1 MASIFTL
8 FPRLTH
14 RFVRSRRVVLALG
27 LLLPLLSIAPLSQA
41 DDATPSAAVKGAVDK
56 ILGILRKPDFN
67 FDKDRSSISVEI
79 RKAFDDVAMA
89 QSVLSTNWKAINA
102 DQQSEFKELLS
113 QTIENNYIGR
123 LKAYT
128 DEKVE
133 IRHEDVKDTL
143 ATVDTVIV
151 AKSGDV
157 PVNYKLRKRKDGW
170 FIYDVVVE
178 NVSMVSTYRDS
189 YRPIFSK
196 DGIDG
201 LLKQMKA
208 KIAELK
214 G

>member
-1 MASIFTL
+1 MSL
-8 FPRLTH
+8 FSSLT
-14 RFVRSRRVVLALG
+14 RRCVQSRRLVLMVG
-27 LLLPLLSIAPLSQA
+27 LLLPLCCLSSLSRA
-41 DDATPSAAVKGAVDK
+41 EDATPSAAVKLAVDK
-56 ILGILRKPDFN
+56 IIGILRKPDFN
-67 FDKDRSSISVEI
+67 FERDRSSLSVEI

-89 QSVLSTNWKAINA
+89 QSVLSTNWKVINA

-113 QTIENNYIGR
+113 QTIESNYIGR
-123 LKAYT
+123 LRAYT

-133 IRHEDVKDTL
+133 VRHEEVKDSL

-151 AKSGDV
+151 AKNGDV

-189 YRPIFSK
+189 YRPIVSK

-208 KIAELK
+208 KIAEVK

>member
-1 MASIFTL
+1 MSL
-8 FPRLTH
+8 FSSLT
-14 RFVRSRRVVLALG
+14 RRCVQSRRLVLMVG
-27 LLLPLLSIAPLSQA
+27 LLLPLCCLSSLSRA
-41 DDATPSAAVKGAVDK
+41 EDATPSAAVKLAVDK
-56 ILGILRKPDFN
+56 IIGILRKPDFN
-67 FDKDRSSISVEI
+67 FERDRSSLSVEI
-79 RKAFDDVAMA
+79 RKAFDDMAMA

-113 QTIENNYIGR
+113 QTIESNYIGR
-123 LKAYT
+123 LRAYT

-133 IRHEDVKDTL
+133 VRHEEVKDSL

-151 AKSGDV
+151 AKNGDV

-189 YRPIFSK
+189 YRPIVSK

-208 KIAELK
+208 KIAEVK

>member
-1 MASIFTL
+1 MTSVFSR
-8 FPRLTH
+8 FSR
-14 RFVRSRRVVLALG
+14 RFVCSRRLVLVLG
-27 LLLPLLSIAPLSQA
+27 LLLPLLGTSSISMA
-41 DDATPSAAVKGAVDK
+41 DDATPTATVKTAVDK

-67 FDKDRSSISVEI
+67 FDRDRSSISLEI
-79 RKAFDDVAMA
+79 RKVFDDVAMA
-89 QSVLSTNWKAINA
+89 QSVLSTNWKSINA
-102 DQQSEFKELLS
+102 DQQNNFKELLS
-113 QTIENNYIGR
+113 QTVESNYIGR
-123 LKAYT
+123 LKSYNN
-128 DEKVE
+128 EKVE
-133 IRHEDVKDTL
+133 IRKEDVKDTL

-151 AKSGDV
+151 AKSGDI

-178 NVSMVSTYRDS
+178 NVSMVSTYRDT

-201 LLKQMKA
+201 LIKQMQA

>member
-1 MASIFTL
+1 MSL
-8 FPRLTH
+8 FSSLT
-14 RFVRSRRVVLALG
+14 RRCVQSRRLVLMVG
-27 LLLPLLSIAPLSQA
+27 LLLPLCCLSSLSRA
-41 DDATPSAAVKGAVDK
+41 EDATPSAAVKLAVDK
-56 ILGILRKPDFN
+56 IIGILRKPDFN
-67 FDKDRSSISVEI
+67 FERDRSSLSVEI

-89 QSVLSTNWKAINA
+89 QSVLSTNWKVINA

-113 QTIENNYIGR
+113 QTIESNYIGR
-123 LKAYT
+123 LRAYT

-133 IRHEDVKDTL
+133 VRHEEVKDSL

-151 AKSGDV
+151 AKNGDV
-157 PVNYKLRKRKDGW
+157 PVNYKLRKRKDSW

-189 YRPIFSK
+189 YRPIVSK

-208 KIAELK
+208 KIAEVK

>member
-1 MASIFTL
+1 MSL
-8 FPRLTH
+8 FSSLT
-14 RFVRSRRVVLALG
+14 RRCVQSRRLVLMVG
-27 LLLPLLSIAPLSQA
+27 LLLPLFCLSSLSRA
-41 DDATPSAAVKGAVDK
+41 EDITPSAAVKLAVDK
-56 ILGILRKPDFN
+56 IIGILRKPDFN
-67 FDKDRSSISVEI
+67 LDRDRSSLSVEI

-113 QTIENNYIGR
+113 QTIESNYIGR
-123 LKAYT
+123 LRAYT

-133 IRHEDVKDTL
+133 VRHEEVKDSL

-189 YRPIFSK
+189 YRPIVSK

-208 KIAELK
+208 KIAEVK

>member
-1 MASIFTL
+1 MSL
-8 FPRLTH
+8 FSSLT
-14 RFVRSRRVVLALG
+14 RRCVQSRRLVLMVG
-27 LLLPLLSIAPLSQA
+27 LLLPLCCLSSLSRA
-41 DDATPSAAVKGAVDK
+41 EDATPSAAVKLAVDK
-56 ILGILRKPDFN
+56 IIGILRKPDFN
-67 FDKDRSSISVEI
+67 FERDRSSLSVEI

-113 QTIENNYIGR
+113 QTIESNYIGR
-123 LKAYT
+123 LRAYT

-133 IRHEDVKDTL
+133 VRHEEVKDSL

-151 AKSGDV
+151 AKNGDV

-189 YRPIFSK
+189 YRPIVSK

-208 KIAELK
+208 KIAEVK

>member
-1 MASIFTL
+1 MSLFTS
-8 FPRLTH
+8 LT
-14 RFVRSRRVVLALG
+14 RRCVQSRRLVLMVG
-27 LLLPLLSIAPLSQA
+27 LLLPLCCLSSLSRA
-41 DDATPSAAVKGAVDK
+41 EDATPSAAVKLAVDK
-56 ILGILRKPDFN
+56 IIGILRKPDFN
-67 FDKDRSSISVEI
+67 FERDRSSLSVEI

-89 QSVLSTNWKAINA
+89 QSVLSTNWKVINA

-113 QTIENNYIGR
+113 QTIESNYIGR
-123 LKAYT
+123 LRAYT
-128 DEKVE
+128 EEKVE
-133 IRHEDVKDTL
+133 VRHEEVKDSL

-189 YRPIFSK
+189 YRPIVSK

-208 KIAELK
+208 KIAVVK